1 LLKAS
6 LPGEGRGCEQLAI
19 DPADEFQSQP
29 LMQLREIHAVE
40 VAKELYTPE
49 EVFAERQVRDGDCSE
64 NPRWEFS
71 GCFRVTSGFSG

>member
-1 LLKAS
+1 
-6 LPGEGRGCEQLAI
+6 
-19 DPADEFQSQP
+19 
-29 LMQLREIHAVE
+29 MQLREIHAVE